1 MFKFSEKEKN
11 DLDKAWDDL
20 LKAIIKTFGI
30 DRVVNW
36 LENKLRRW
44 RLISLAIAWT
54 ALVISVLNLIINCGF

>member
-36 LENKLRRW
+36 LENKLRR
-44 RLISLAIAWT
+44 
-54 ALVISVLNLIINCGF
+54 